1 VFCITVQIIDS
12 LSTHLNQRGVI
23 GYTARALQQ
32 GVEKE
37 QRSCSSL
44 YGFVKVWCSI

>member
-32 GVEKE
+32 GVEKRTE
-37 QRSCSSL
+37 KL
-44 YGFVKVWCSI
+44 YSWK

>member
-37 QRSCSSL
+37 QRSCTYESSL
-44 YGFVKVWCSI
+44 YGFVKV